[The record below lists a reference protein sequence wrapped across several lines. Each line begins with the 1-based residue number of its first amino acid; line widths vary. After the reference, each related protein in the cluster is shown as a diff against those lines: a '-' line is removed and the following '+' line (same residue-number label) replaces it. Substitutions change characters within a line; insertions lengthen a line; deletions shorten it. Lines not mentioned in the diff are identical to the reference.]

1 MVTRSIPVA
10 FACVV
15 LLGAACQPVGGS
27 RPAAAPSAK
36 PSSLAARAQTADR
49 PVSQPV
55 QAATPR
61 PSATP
66 RVSQGPSLSAAYAN
80 SLQIDAQHLL
90 AADGARVVNCASSTT
105 GCRTALLQVTS
116 SANALQK
123 DLDANPPPECLKNA
137 DATLRSAISL
147 YLQGAQI
154 GVKAID
160 DGSSSELTQ
169 GKGLLDLGTTRFR
182 AASTQLGQSACSVPP
197 PAVAP

>member
-1 MVTRSIPVA
+1 M
-10 FACVV
+10 
-15 LLGAACQPVGGS
+15 LLGAACQPVGGA
-27 RPAAAPSAK
+27 RPAAAPSGK

-55 QAATPR
+55 HAATPR
-61 PSATP
+61 PSSAP
-66 RVSQGPSLSAAYAN
+66 RTSQGPSLSASYAN

-90 AADGARVVNCASSTT
+90 AADGARVTSCGSRTA

-123 DLDANPPPECLKNA
+123 DLDANPAPACLKNA
-137 DATLRSAISL
+137 DATLRSAISF
-147 YLQGAQI
+147 YLQGAQL
-154 GVKAID
+154 GVRGID

-182 AASTQLGQSACSVPP
+182 AASTQLGQSTCTVPP